1 MYPCYRT
8 YGICGH
14 VTYLYTLVVSGFT
27 CFVHTA
33 IPLET
38 REFTADQTYRRVVRS
53 GATLDALPLPIVL
66 N

>member
-1 MYPCYRT
+1 M
-8 YGICGH
+8 
-14 VTYLYTLVVSGFT
+14 TYLYTLVVSAFS

-38 REFTADQTYRRVVRS
+38 CEFTADQTYGRVVRS
-53 GATLDALPLPIVL
+53 GATLDALPLPVVL

>member
-1 MYPCYRT
+1 M
-8 YGICGH
+8 
-14 VTYLYTLVVSGFT
+14 TYLYTLVVSAFT

-38 REFTADQTYRRVVRS
+38 CEFTADQTYRRVVRS
-53 GATLDALPLPIVL
+53 GATLDALPLPVVL